1 MKHVSLL
8 IFNPK
13 QAIIKRGGFMK
24 ILLELYWVFFK
35 VGMFAF
41 GGGYTMLPLLQKE
54 IVEKK
59 KWLTSEEIID
69 YYTLS
74 QCSPGIIAVNVST
87 YIGFK
92 KKRYLGGIVS
102 ALGVATPSIIII
114 TVIAAVI
121 TNFLHIK
128 EVSYAFAGIRVAVAA
143 LVIVTIVD
151 MYKKSVVD
159 WLCIILYITSFL
171 LSVLTSISPVFIVL
185 GAGITGL
192 VLGTRMRE
200 RKGDKND
207 IS

>member
-1 MKHVSLL
+1 M
-8 IFNPK
+8 
-13 QAIIKRGGFMK
+13 R
-24 ILLELYWVFFK
+24 ILLELYWIFFK
-35 VGMFAF
+35 VGLFTF

-69 YYTLS
+69 FYTLS
-74 QCSPGIIAVNVST
+74 QCTPGIIAVNVST
-87 YIGFK
+87 YIKKK
-92 KKRYLGGIVS
+92 KKRYWGGIIS
-102 ALGVATPSIIII
+102 ALGVATPSIIVI
-114 TVIAAVI
+114 TVIAAVL

-128 EVSYAFAGIRVAVAA
+128 EVAYAFAGIRVAVAA

-159 WLCIILYITSFL
+159 WLCIILYIASFL

-200 RKGDKND
+200 RKGGKDD

>member
-1 MKHVSLL
+1 VKHVSLL